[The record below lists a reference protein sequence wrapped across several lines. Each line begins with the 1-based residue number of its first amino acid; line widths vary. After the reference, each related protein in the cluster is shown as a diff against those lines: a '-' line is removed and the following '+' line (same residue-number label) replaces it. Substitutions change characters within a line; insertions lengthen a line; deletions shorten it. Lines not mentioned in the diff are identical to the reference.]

1 MMDLQPVSI
10 TQTVP
15 YFKLMTAQYGP
26 DKITVPVNRN
36 EYIYARFEHVKGV
49 KPVRGDG
56 GVPLIRLRVL
66 NSLINQLG
74 KINDEVKGLD
84 ASSFKSSELNSFL
97 HKYEDQIHRLAQKSP
112 KPYGPTFFEPGL
124 LFDTLL

>member
-15 YFKLMTAQYGP
+15 YFKLMTAQYGS
-26 DKITVPVNRN
+26 DKITVPVDQN

-49 KPVRGDG
+49 KPVRGDS
-56 GVPLIRLRVL
+56 GVPLIRLRIL

-74 KINDEVKGLD
+74 KLNSEVKGVD
-84 ASSFKSSELNSFL
+84 VSSLKSSEVSSFL
-97 HKYEDQIHRLAQKSP
+97 HKYEDQIHRLAQNPP